1 MIFSDPFLKQS
12 NFFSQHSYRYD
23 NESPKR
29 EIIADILYR
38 ADKLKADHTSSCISK
53 SLSIGDYST
62 VLSIIKESRTSRS
75 LFSPDLSRMA
85 CIILDSTPQYEPK
98 HDILLRQIE
107 YIYKLILHKH
117 ELQLKKTDSQ
127 FIYHYTSLNT
137 LEKLSLGSKFRAYHV
152 EYLNDPNEGKSI
164 NSLLQSFSIDKKYPD
179 WNLLSIPLGIFI
191 ASFINDSENSLPMWS
206 QYGNQYTGCR
216 LAFSSKD
223 IPCDLYSVIYEETE
237 LKEHIDQILQTLDSY
252 QKELET
258 PIDYNRDPVF
268 IFAQDIFQLLSYIY
282 KNPAFRHEREVRLLI
297 FSDIESSFAENT
309 IRSNEDFPRIFK
321 EIDLPRVD
329 KKVSNSPIAIKE
341 IMLGP
346 KVVKPTWVKL
356 SLIQRGYPPSCIH
369 ENYVPLQ

>member
-1 MIFSDPFLKQS
+1 M
-12 NFFSQHSYRYD
+12 
-23 NESPKR
+23 
-29 EIIADILYR
+29 
-38 ADKLKADHTSSCISK
+38 
-53 SLSIGDYST
+53 
-62 VLSIIKESRTSRS
+62 
-75 LFSPDLSRMA
+75 
-85 CIILDSTPQYEPK
+85 
-98 HDILLRQIE
+98 
-107 YIYKLILHKH
+107 
-117 ELQLKKTDSQ
+117 
-127 FIYHYTSLNT
+127 
-137 LEKLSLGSKFRAYHV
+137 
-152 EYLNDPNEGKSI
+152 
-164 NSLLQSFSIDKKYPD
+164 
-179 WNLLSIPLGIFI
+179 LSIPLGIFI

-252 QKELET
+252 QEELET

-329 KKVSNSPIAIKE
+329 KNVSNSPIAIKE

-346 KVVKPTWVKL
+346 KVAKPTWVKL